1 MESVA
6 LILILFSQ
14 ITSAEFYNTC
24 EHYFNPD
31 ATSCPTIFMHAI
43 VESLCC
49 GEQPGTKLHCAHGY
63 NNDMAKT
70 QFICYGCFPDSL
82 IPKGFAMSLP
92 CNGTAPSPVPCKE
105 GVYQPEDQNSS
116 SVRYQYCTKEKSR
129 CTAPGEKLWYK
140 GGTTANDA
148 CICTQGFQPSNWPDS
163 KDCAKPFTDN
173 DMCSCIH
180 APCPPGTTR
189 NILYSSMMARKDV
202 IIDYNCI
209 VITSQTTTTS
219 SVTVAAEQATSPHAT
234 TMETTSSVTKAVD
247 PATSPP
253 GTTIETS
260 QNSSPD
266 LWYLALIALI
276 MFIILLCYKLGS
288 ILVLWLNH
296 SESACFK
303 KKESNLKN

>member
-14 ITSAEFYNTC
+14 ITPAEFYNTC
-24 EHYFNPD
+24 EHYLNPD

-70 QFICYGCFPDSL
+70 QFICYGCFPDIL

-105 GVYQPEDQNSS
+105 GFYQAEDWNSS

-140 GGTTANDA
+140 GGTTADDA
-148 CICTQGFQPSNWPDS
+148 CICAQGFQPRNWPDS
-163 KDCAKPFTDN
+163 KDHAKPFTDN
-173 DMCSCIH
+173 DMCTCIP

-189 NILYSSMMARKDV
+189 NISYSSMMARKDV
-202 IIDYNCI
+202 IIDYSCI
-209 VITSQTTTTS
+209 VITSQTAITF
-219 SVTVAAEQATSPHAT
+219 SVTAAAAPATSPHT
-234 TMETTSSVTKAVD
+234 TMETTSSVTKATD

-253 GTTIETS
+253 GTTTETS
-260 QNSSPD
+260 QNCLPY
-266 LWYLALIALI
+266 LWYLAFI
-276 MFIILLCYKLGS
+276 MFIILSCYKFRGH
-288 ILVLWLNH
+288 I
-296 SESACFK
+296 SALAQ
-303 KKESNLKN
+303 SLKQRLC